1 VGVGRQSTMGRRTGL
16 LWRNTLGLA
25 LRFSA
30 AAGSLSAQASVY
42 VRLSDP
48 AYADLEVLIA
58 LGWVQGV
65 MVGEGPHSEAAF
77 RRFVH
82 EGEGGSEGRA
92 RSHARCSTVVRGRAR
107 TLGRGAPAPGR
118 HPGRH
123 PGGGPSVEAVCRGR
137 SRGCASPRLPGIC
150 GGQLPVRPRVRGQ
163 QRGRVGPILATIILH
178 LGLRAADL
186 PSIV

>member
-1 VGVGRQSTMGRRTGL
+1 MGRRTGL
-16 LWRNTLGLA
+16 LWRNTLCLA

-77 RRFVH
+77 RRLVH

-107 TLGRGAPAPGR
+107 TLGRGTSAPER
-118 HPGRH
+118 HL
-123 PGGGPSVEAVCRGR
+123 GGGPSVEAVCRGR